1 MRQKCNLVLR
11 EAYRRLE
18 DWELR
23 AAEGG
28 RAANTCK
35 YIVTVA

>member
-18 DWELR
+18 DCELR

-28 RAANTCK
+28 GQQILVNT
-35 YIVTVA
+35 